1 VTDMKPSDFLRNGK
15 VYVWKET
22 FAVAKSRKSLS
33 NAFAVIRDKN
43 EITVV
48 IDQSKIS
55 DSDIIELE
63 RGWKILTFDTV
74 LPFGLMGFLAR
85 VSKALADENVSIL
98 AISAYS
104 TDHILVKEKDLSRA
118 VEKLENLGCTVREK

>member
-1 VTDMKPSDFLRNGK
+1 MKPSDFLRNGK